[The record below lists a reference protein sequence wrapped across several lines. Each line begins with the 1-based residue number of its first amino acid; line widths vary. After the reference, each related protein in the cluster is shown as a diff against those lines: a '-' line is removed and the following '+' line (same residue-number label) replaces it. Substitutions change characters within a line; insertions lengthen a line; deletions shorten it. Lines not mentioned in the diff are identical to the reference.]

1 MKVWFQPTFSLL
13 QIRAHPE
20 DARTLLELANSTT
33 IESSDLAADGTEKTW
48 EFAFRSASAPVP
60 PSLFAARI
68 SERDRTTLANDQL
81 RVRNA
86 LGKLG
91 VDDNDIQLLG
101 SYGGRNMD
109 LSIVVRGELK
119 LRLFRPRMSNFLILS
134 NSIL

>member
-1 MKVWFQPTFSLL
+1 MP
-13 QIRAHPE
+13 P
-20 DARTLLELANSTT
+20 TLL
-33 IESSDLAADGTEKTW
+33 
-48 EFAFRSASAPVP
+48 
-60 PSLFAARI
+60 AARI

-101 SYGGRNMD
+101 SYGGPNMD

-119 LRLFRPRMSNFLILS
+119 LTFRITFNFYRVSAARGFFMFYANIVRCYPS
-134 NSIL
+134 

>member
-1 MKVWFQPTFSLL
+1 M
-13 QIRAHPE
+13 
-20 DARTLLELANSTT
+20 
-33 IESSDLAADGTEKTW
+33 
-48 EFAFRSASAPVP
+48 P
-60 PSLFAARI
+60 PSLLAARI

-101 SYGGRNMD
+101 SYGGPNMD

-119 LRLFRPRMSNFLILS
+119 LRLFRPRMSNVLILS